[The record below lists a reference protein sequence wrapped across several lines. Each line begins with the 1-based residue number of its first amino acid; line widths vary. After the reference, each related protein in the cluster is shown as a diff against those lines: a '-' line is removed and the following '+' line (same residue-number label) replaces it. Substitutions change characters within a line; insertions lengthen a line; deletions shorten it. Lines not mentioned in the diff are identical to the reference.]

1 MRAYLSLRR
10 ALHVLILQRYLQ
22 QEHALCH
29 RRHLSHQIPFAH
41 RGEASY
47 QSLLDTQSLLHIIT
61 GFSIVMK
68 LFSLLNRF
76 NVEGSD
82 REQILILSF
91 SLVAAGM
98 FFLMITNYIV
108 NKENRAFVAYLNL
121 KVEQYTAQ
129 HRRNIQSIPPEDNE
143 EV

>member
-1 MRAYLSLRR
+1 
-10 ALHVLILQRYLQ
+10 
-22 QEHALCH
+22 
-29 RRHLSHQIPFAH
+29 
-41 RGEASY
+41 
-47 QSLLDTQSLLHIIT
+47 
-61 GFSIVMK
+61 MK

-121 KVEQYTAQ
+121 KVEQYRAQ
-129 HRRNIQSIPPEDNE
+129 HKRNIQSIPPEDNE